1 MMPEI
6 VGLRAVGEPPGPHER
21 LVARAEQGLER
32 RFEQAR
38 RRGRVIDVRA
48 HRERVLHEL
57 DVIHRLGFTHN
68 FLLVADLVETA
79 NEAGI
84 RIGPGRGASPGS
96 LVVWA
101 LGITGIDPIEL
112 KLVFERFLNVER
124 ANSWCLS
131 IDVCARRRSELVEI
145 VGPHRLIAHDLA
157 RGGSGFGGEL
167 PHEDLERTIEPLL
180 ALTFV
185 QDVVDRVNAQPGQNV
200 DLDAID
206 PHDAAVFAMIAR
218 GDTAGVFWFDEDE
231 GFAALARRLRPSS
244 LDDLMLVFTLHRP
257 GLMKQGVVDAL
268 VDRKHR
274 ETRDAIHPGV
284 APILADTYGLL
295 VYQEQVIQIAH
306 DVAGYPY
313 TKGDLLR
320 RTLGRKRALEMSDA
334 RHRFVASATA
344 NNIDFEDA
352 HDIFDYLDHMSGLG
366 FSRAHAA
373 AYGWLAYQTA
383 YLKHYFPTEFAAA
396 LAAGRIRNPEER

>member
-6 VGLRAVGEPPGPHER
+6 VGLRAVGGGLGLHER
-21 LVARAEQGLER
+21 LVARAEAGLER

-38 RRGRVIDVRA
+38 RRGRAIDVRA
-48 HRERVLHEL
+48 YRERARHEL
-57 DVIHRLGFTHN
+57 DVIHQLGFSQN
-68 FLLVADLVETA
+68 FLVVADLVETA
-79 NEAGI
+79 HEAGI

-96 LVVWA
+96 LVSWA
-101 LGITGIDPIEL
+101 LGITGIDPIEI

-131 IDVCARRRSELVEI
+131 IDVCTRRRSELLEI
-145 VGPHRLIAHDLA
+145 VGPHRLVAHDLA
-157 RGGSGFGGEL
+157 RGRFEDEL
-167 PHEDLERTIEPLL
+167 PHEDLERTVEPLL
-180 ALTFV
+180 ALTIV
-185 QDVVDRVNAQPGQNV
+185 QDVVERVNAQPGQNV
-200 DLDAID
+200 ELDAID

-218 GDTAGVFWFDEDE
+218 GDTAGVIWFDADE

-257 GLMKQGVVDAL
+257 GPMKHGAVDAL
-268 VDRKHR
+268 VDRKHCD
-274 ETRDAIHPGV
+274 TRDATHPAV
-284 APILADTYGLL
+284 APILAETYGLL

-306 DVAGYPY
+306 DVAGYPH

-320 RTLGRKRALEMSDA
+320 RTLGRKRAVEMNDA
-334 RHRFVASATA
+334 GHRFVASAMA

-352 HDIFDYLDHMSGLG
+352 HDIFDHLGEMSGLA
-366 FSRAHAA
+366 FNRAHAA

-383 YLKHYFPTEFAAA
+383 YLKHYFPTEFTTALDAA
-396 LAAGRIRNPEER
+396 RIRSPEERS